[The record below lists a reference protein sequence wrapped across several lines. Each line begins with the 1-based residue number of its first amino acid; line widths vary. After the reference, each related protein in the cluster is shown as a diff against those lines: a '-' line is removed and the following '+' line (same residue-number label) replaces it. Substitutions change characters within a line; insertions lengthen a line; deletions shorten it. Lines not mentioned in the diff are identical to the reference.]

1 MLEGNIETEAETAA
15 NSSDSRTRPLSPLN
29 PGPLPEDW
37 EVKSI
42 GSVSHKVTNG
52 FVGSSLPHQVDVP
65 GIPYLQGFNV
75 RPSRIDLTK
84 RTYVTPEFHSSNA
97 KSHLKAGDI
106 LVVQSGHIGTVA
118 RVPDGFGEANCH
130 ALIIVDVDRDAIDPD
145 YVVEHLNS
153 TIGQARLRGLHVGSS
168 MLHINTS
175 ELAEYQIPL
184 PPVPE
189 QRKIAKILRTWDEA
203 LEKLTALRAAK
214 VRRISSLRQRLFEAE
229 YASHNRLQRAKDL
242 FETVSERARPDLPL
256 LAVMQDIGI
265 VRRDELDRRVAM
277 PDGDTSTYKVARPG
291 DFVISLRSFEGGLEY
306 SSIIGLVSPAYTV
319 LRPTTDLIGDYY
331 RHFFKSRSFIARLDK
346 LIFGIR
352 DGKQIAFRDFGD
364 MYIPAPPVA
373 EQEAQTRALGSLE
386 ADLALEDER
395 IEALTRQKRGLM
407 QKLLTGEW
415 RVSSEKELA

>member
-1 MLEGNIETEAETAA
+1 MRDGQDTGVST
-15 NSSDSRTRPLSPLN
+15 TPLATVADAQAPIVYGIVQ
-29 PGPLPEDW
+29 PGPEIPGG
-37 EVKSI
+37 VP
-42 GSVSHKVTNG
+42 
-52 FVGSSLPHQVDVP
+52 FVQSRDVGGAVDVSA
-65 GIPYLQGFNV
+65 LN
-75 RPSRIDLTK
+75 
-84 RTYVTPEFHSSNA
+84 RTSQQIAEQYRRSKIAP
-97 KSHLKAGDI
+97 GDI
-106 LVVQSGHIGTVA
+106 LFSLRGNIGQSSMTPAELDGANIARGVA
-118 RVPDGFGEANCH
+118 RIRVGAEGDPEFIRYVLQGPVLQKLIARNANGSTFRELSIEELRKLPIPDVS
-130 ALIIVDVDRDAIDPD
+130 L
-145 YVVEHLNS
+145 
-153 TIGQARLRGLHVGSS
+153 
-168 MLHINTS
+168 
-175 ELAEYQIPL
+175 
-184 PPVPE
+184 PE
-189 QRKIAKILRTWDEA
+189 QRKIAEILQTWDEA

-229 YASHNRLQRAKDL
+229 YASHNRLQRARDL

-277 PDGDTSTYKVARPG
+277 PDGDTSTYKVVRPG

-331 RHFFKSRSFIARLDK
+331 RHFFKSRSFIGRLDK

-373 EQEAQTRALGSLE
+373 EQEAHTRALGSLE

-395 IEALTRQKRGLM
+395 IAALTRQKRGLM

-415 RVSSEKELA
+415 RVATAEATEVAQ

>member
-1 MLEGNIETEAETAA
+1 MREGWRHTELGEHIDLLTGHPFKSAEYSQDDNGIRLLRGDNVVQGVIRWDDARRWPRDKADGLERYQLAEGDVVVALDRTWVKAGLKAATITRGDLPCMLVQRVARIRAADNLDQLFLAAIIQSHRFVEMVKSSKTETAV
-15 NSSDSRTRPLSPLN
+15 PHISPN
-29 PGPLPEDW
+29 DIRE
-37 EVKSI
+37 
-42 GSVSHKVTNG
+42 
-52 FVGSSLPHQVDVP
+52 FV
-65 GIPYLQGFNV
+65 
-75 RPSRIDLTK
+75 IDL
-84 RTYVTPEFHSSNA
+84 
-97 KSHLKAGDI
+97 
-106 LVVQSGHIGTVA
+106 
-118 RVPDGFGEANCH
+118 
-130 ALIIVDVDRDAIDPD
+130 
-145 YVVEHLNS
+145 
-153 TIGQARLRGLHVGSS
+153 
-168 MLHINTS
+168 
-175 ELAEYQIPL
+175 
-184 PPVPE
+184 PPHPE
-189 QRKIAKILRTWDEA
+189 QRKIAEILRTWDEA

-242 FETVSERARPDLPL
+242 FETVSERSRPDLPL

-277 PDGDTSTYKVARPG
+277 PDGDTSTYKVVRPG

-319 LRPTTDLIGDYY
+319 LRPTTDMIGDYY
-331 RHFFKSRSFIARLDK
+331 RHFFKSRSFIGRLDK

-373 EQEAQTRALGSLE
+373 EQEAHARALGSLE

-395 IEALTRQKRGLM
+395 IAALTRQKRGLM

-415 RVSSEKELA
+415 RVKLEAPVA